1 MLMTPWISYE
11 ENSLMLQK
19 TLQHLQHPHCA
30 KPGKNKSMGMNGR
43 AGKLGLHQ
51 NNGGIP
57 IESICNMLS
66 YKDVLKYFWSIRIIQ
81 NFEKCNENWWFKKS
95 ILLNT
100 TDFLISLPLYFHPL
114 LFPVGWLET
123 EKDCLF
129 LLFGAEIAS
138 YVCANLGKEVLF
150 LFGIFEWHCKWYS
163 K

>member
-19 TLQHLQHPHCA
+19 TLQHLQLPHCA
-30 KPGKNKSMGMNGR
+30 KPGKNKCMGMNGR

-95 ILLNT
+95 ILLNM
-100 TDFLISLPLYFHPL
+100 TDFLINIAIV
-114 LFPVGWLET
+114 FPPIIISCWLAWDWKRLSVFTLWSWDRILCMCKSWERSPVFVW
-123 EKDCLF
+123 F
-129 LLFGAEIAS
+129 LWVAL
-138 YVCANLGKEVLF
+138 
-150 LFGIFEWHCKWYS
+150 
-163 K
+163 